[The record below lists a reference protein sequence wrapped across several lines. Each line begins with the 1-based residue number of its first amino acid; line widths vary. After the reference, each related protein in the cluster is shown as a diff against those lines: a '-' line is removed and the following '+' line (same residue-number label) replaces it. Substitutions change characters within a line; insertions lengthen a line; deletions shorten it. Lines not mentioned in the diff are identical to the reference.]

1 MKIKPRAGKLLN
13 KVTCLIHVKLLFLL
27 SVLLLLI
34 VIPAVPAFA
43 DEPATSI
50 NIADFA
56 ASAAIPKIVLDQALE
71 QPLTINKELQSALT
85 VDSAGR
91 FLKDLNLKLVVFT
104 TGDGK
109 QSLGLHYMLSKD
121 IKHFFFTN
129 NDSRQTGLSY
139 SLDLE
144 GNVACEKN
152 INPNDFLNSTF
163 SVHYFQSRGGV
174 IKITADFDTA
184 LNQLEDKMASIEDQN
199 QLLTSAEFK
208 AFATAL
214 RNQMSDQYYIDFS
227 AIGGLES
234 NQSFTDKQ
242 FYYGIQLGLDLKA
255 WNPQSKLAKYNI
267 FDWPFALIR
276 FLSDNDRTFSPRGS
290 AIPAV
295 LFGLDMVDPLTGTV
309 KKLHQDDSFFTRWR
323 AETSFRTPLSLRN
336 SIFFEASYRYYW
348 EPGAS
353 NLIQQNSMDRF
364 GYFAAAITMPSGIF
378 ASYATGK
385 LPSDL
390 ENDQVY
396 ELGFKLNL

>member
-1 MKIKPRAGKLLN
+1 MRIK
-13 KVTCLIHVKLLFLL
+13 
-27 SVLLLLI
+27 LLLLI
-34 VIPAVPAFA
+34 STLLVWLATPAVPASA
-43 DEPATSI
+43 EEPETSI
-50 NIADFA
+50 SIADFA
-56 ASAAIPKIVLDQALE
+56 ASAVIPKAVLAQALE

-85 VDSAGR
+85 VDSAWK
-91 FLKDLNLKLVVFT
+91 FLKDLNLKLLTFT
-104 TGDGK
+104 TGDGN
-109 QSLGLHYMLSKD
+109 QSLGLNYMLSKD
-121 IKHFFFTN
+121 IKRFFLTN

-152 INPNDFLNSTF
+152 INPNNFLNSNF
-163 SVHYFQSRGGV
+163 SVHYFQSQGGV
-174 IKITADFDTA
+174 VKITDDFYTT
-184 LNQLEDKMASIEDQN
+184 LNQLEDKIAAIDDQT
-199 QLLTSAEFK
+199 QLLTSPEFK

-227 AIGGLES
+227 VIGGLES
-234 NQSFTDKQ
+234 NQSFTEKQ

-267 FDWPFALIR
+267 FDWPSALIR
-276 FLSDNDRTFSPRGS
+276 LLSDNDSTFSPRGS

-295 LFGLDMVDPLTGTV
+295 LFGIDMVDPQTGV
-309 KKLHQDDSFFTRWR
+309 AKKLHEDNSFFTRLR
-323 AETSFRTPLSLRN
+323 AETAFRTPLSLKN

-353 NLIQQNSMDRF
+353 NLIQRNNLDKF
-364 GYFAAAITMPSGIF
+364 GYFTAAITMPSGIF